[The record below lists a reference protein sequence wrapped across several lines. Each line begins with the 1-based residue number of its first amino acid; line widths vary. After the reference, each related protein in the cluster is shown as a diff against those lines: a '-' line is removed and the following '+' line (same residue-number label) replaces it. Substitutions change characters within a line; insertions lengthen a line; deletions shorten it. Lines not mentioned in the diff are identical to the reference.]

1 MDTREIRV
9 ITRTLYQMQGLRIR
23 TGNRIAALYRAKAGL
38 SLHESQI
45 QGDEVAST
53 LKALLLEHEEI
64 SNLMAGTT
72 QYMYFTHVSFLHD
85 GMITTPFEFNIIGRY
100 REMIDIEKKTLKY
113 LQSGVRKNR
122 LWKEFFKGIP
132 GCGEQMAAVCITE
145 LRPDKAPKAS
155 SFWKYAGLDVVNGHG
170 RTSNPEHMVENIYVT
185 KDGKRKRGRRLSYNP
200 ILKGKLI
207 GVLSR
212 TMLMAKHGK
221 YYEKYYQARDKIT
234 VADSARADL
243 MAKRIMIKAF
253 LKDLWIKW
261 RELEDLPISSQQK
274 IGGKNGTN

>member
-23 TGNRIAALYRAKAGL
+23 TGNRIAALYRAKAGV
-38 SLHESQI
+38 SLHPSQI
-45 QGDEVAST
+45 QGKEVAAT

-113 LQSGVRKNR
+113 LQAGVRKNK
-122 LWKEFFKGIP
+122 LWKEFFKGVP

-145 LRPDKAPKAS
+145 LRAEKAPTPS
-155 SFWKYAGLDVVNGHG
+155 SFWAYAGLDVVNGKG
-170 RTSNPEHMVENIYVT
+170 RNNSPGHMVETMYVD
-185 KDGKRKRGRRLSYNP
+185 KRGNRKRGRRLSYNP
-200 ILKGKLI
+200 ILKGKLV
-207 GVLSR
+207 GVLSK
-212 TMLMAKHGK
+212 TMLMEKHGK
-221 YYEKYYQARDKIT
+221 YYDKYYQTRDKIKVT
-234 VADSARADL
+234 DSARADL
-243 MAKRIMIKAF
+243 MAKRVILKAF
-253 LKDLWIKW
+253 LKDLWLKW
-261 RELEDLPISSQQK
+261 RELEGLS
-274 IGGKNGTN
+274 IGGKK